1 MIETIKEYL
10 PDILAVYGALVAI
23 STVIVKY
30 TPTKKDD
37 EILSKIIKFLDS
49 NLKTLFYDE
58 QRISLARFSAAKRC
72 RLRQSTIPRGAH
84 PKPTYWLFGRV
95 FCSIGSIAFAL

>member
-23 STVIVKY
+23 STIIVKY

-37 EILSKIIKFLDS
+37 EILSKIIKFLDDFLLVVF
-49 NLKTLFYDE
+49 NKIKPCTKPQNIWNRQCTTFKPFWDICWLNYA
-58 QRISLARFSAAKRC
+58 LAECSGATKLD
-72 RLRQSTIPRGAH
+72 RL
-84 PKPTYWLFGRV
+84 
-95 FCSIGSIAFAL
+95 